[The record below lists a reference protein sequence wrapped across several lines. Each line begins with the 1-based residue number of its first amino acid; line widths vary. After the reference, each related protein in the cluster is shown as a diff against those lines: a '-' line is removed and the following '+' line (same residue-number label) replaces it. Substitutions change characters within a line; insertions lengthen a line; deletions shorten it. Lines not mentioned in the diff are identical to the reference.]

1 MRNSSSIQHPGVQKL
16 KNRILRDYVDRNEKV
31 FVIRNFIEV
40 RIPLDHF
47 RRLAKKYPLEYII
60 SMGEPRRV
68 ISHITKRNLE
78 VITRESGIPLLGN
91 PAFGII
97 DRGTNL
103 LQVRGVTGCN
113 FCCAFCSVDE
123 GKCSKSRV
131 TDYVVDPDYL
141 AEWVKEI
148 AEFKG
153 KGVELHLDGQGE
165 PTLYPY
171 LEELLE
177 KVSRIKEV
185 EVISMQTNGSLLN
198 DERIEMLEK
207 YVDRINLSLSS
218 MDRKVASTLAGVN
231 YPLKRILDAARK
243 IAESKMDLLIAPVW
257 VPGYNDG
264 DMEKIIKFA
273 LEIGAGKR
281 WPPLGIQ
288 KYIPYKHGRKVKTK
302 PMSFAQFYSKLRE
315 WEKEY
320 GVKLVLKPED
330 FGIEKRERYPTPI
343 KRGEKFRARIIM
355 PGRLRNERIV
365 VVRNRTVTVR
375 TNRKVGEFVNFVIT
389 RAHDGIYLGEE
400 I

>member
-1 MRNSSSIQHPGVQKL
+1 MEL
-16 KNRILRDYVDRNEKV
+16 LRDYTDRKTREKV
-31 FVIRNFIEV
+31 FVVRNFIEV
-40 RIPLDHF
+40 RIPERQFEKLI
-47 RRLAKKYPLEYII
+47 RRYPLEYVI

-68 ISHITKRNLE
+68 ISHVTKRNLE
-78 VITRESGIPLLGN
+78 IITKESGIPLLGN

-123 GKCSKSRV
+123 GKCSKSRI
-131 TDYVVDPDYL
+131 TDYVVEPEYL
-141 AEWVKEI
+141 SEWVEKL

-153 KGVELHLDGQGE
+153 KGVEVHLDGQGE

-171 LEELLE
+171 MEEFLDR
-177 KVSRIKEV
+177 VSRIKEV
-185 EVISMQTNGSLLN
+185 EIISMQTNGSLLN
-198 DERIEMLEK
+198 EERIEMLER

-218 MDRKVASTLAGVN
+218 MDRKVASFLAGVR
-231 YPLKRILDAARK
+231 YPLERILDAARM

-257 VPGYNDG
+257 VPGYNDR
-264 DMEKIIKFA
+264 DMEKIIEFA

-302 PMSFAQFYSKLRE
+302 PMSFSEFYSRLRE

-320 GVKLVLKPED
+320 GVKLVLRPED
-330 FGIEKRERYPTPI
+330 FGIEKRERYPSPI
-343 KRGEKFRARIIM
+343 KKGERLKAKIVL
-355 PGRLRNERIV
+355 PGRLRNERIAV
-365 VVRNRTVTVR
+365 VKDRTVTVR
-375 TNRKVGEFVNFVIT
+375 TQKKVGEYVSFVVT
-389 RAHDGIYLGEE
+389 RVHDGIYLGEE

>member
-1 MRNSSSIQHPGVQKL
+1 MEL
-16 KNRILRDYVDRNEKV
+16 LRDYTDRKTREKV
-31 FVIRNFIEV
+31 FVVRNFIEV
-40 RIPLDHF
+40 RIPERQFEKLI
-47 RRLAKKYPLEYII
+47 RRYPLEYVI

-68 ISHITKRNLE
+68 ISHVTKRNLE
-78 VITRESGIPLLGN
+78 IITKESGIPLLGN

-123 GKCSKSRV
+123 GKCSKSRI
-131 TDYVVDPDYL
+131 TDYVVEPEYL
-141 AEWVKEI
+141 SEWVEKL

-153 KGVELHLDGQGE
+153 KGVEVHLDGQGE

-171 LEELLE
+171 MEEFLDR
-177 KVSRIKEV
+177 VSRIKEV
-185 EVISMQTNGSLLN
+185 EIISMQTNGSLLN
-198 DERIEMLEK
+198 EERIEMLER

-218 MDRKVASTLAGVN
+218 MDRKVASFLAGVR
-231 YPLKRILDAARK
+231 YPLERILDAARM

-257 VPGYNDG
+257 VPGYNDR
-264 DMEKIIKFA
+264 DMEKIIEFA

-302 PMSFAQFYSKLRE
+302 PMSFSEFYSRLEK

-320 GVKLVLKPED
+320 GVKLVLRPED
-330 FGIEKRERYPTPI
+330 FGIEKRERYPSPI
-343 KRGEKFRARIIM
+343 KKGERLKAKIVL
-355 PGRLRNERIV
+355 PGRLRNERIAV
-365 VVRNRTVTVR
+365 VKDRTVTVR
-375 TNRKVGEFVNFVIT
+375 TQKKVGEYVSFVVT
-389 RAHDGIYLGEE
+389 RVHDGIYLGEE

>member
-1 MRNSSSIQHPGVQKL
+1 MEL
-16 KNRILRDYVDRNEKV
+16 LRDYTDRKTREKV
-31 FVIRNFIEV
+31 FVVRNFIEV
-40 RIPLDHF
+40 RIPERQFEKLI
-47 RRLAKKYPLEYII
+47 RRYPLEYVI

-68 ISHITKRNLE
+68 ISHVTKRNLE
-78 VITRESGIPLLGN
+78 IITKESGIPLLGN

-123 GKCSKSRV
+123 GKCSKSRI
-131 TDYVVDPDYL
+131 TDYVVEPEYL
-141 AEWVKEI
+141 SEWVEKL

-153 KGVELHLDGQGE
+153 KGVEVHLDGQGE

-171 LEELLE
+171 MEEFLDR
-177 KVSRIKEV
+177 VSRIKEV
-185 EVISMQTNGSLLN
+185 EIISMQTNGSLLN
-198 DERIEMLEK
+198 EERIEMLER

-218 MDRKVASTLAGVN
+218 MDRKVASFLAGVR
-231 YPLKRILDAARK
+231 YPLERILDAARM
-243 IAESKMDLLIAPVW
+243 IAESKTDLLIAPVW
-257 VPGYNDG
+257 VPGYNDR
-264 DMEKIIKFA
+264 DMEKIIEFA

-302 PMSFAQFYSKLRE
+302 PMSFSEFYSRLRE

-320 GVKLVLKPED
+320 GVKLVLRPED
-330 FGIEKRERYPTPI
+330 FGIEKRERYPSPI
-343 KRGEKFRARIIM
+343 KKGERLKAKIVL
-355 PGRLRNERIV
+355 PGRLRNERIAV
-365 VVRNRTVTVR
+365 VKDRTVTVR
-375 TNRKVGEFVNFVIT
+375 TQKKVGEYVSFVVT
-389 RAHDGIYLGEE
+389 RVHDGIYLGEE